1 MPPAPQT
8 AAQAQHEVHEQSER
22 MKAEPL
28 KRRAQKPTDKNIPEG
43 VEDLIIGD
51 GVQQYR
57 RLREVERK
65 LDAMM
70 MRKKFDIYDSEKH
83 NPKRWKSLQIWISN
97 TAENQPWQTRS
108 LETDMF
114 DFNSGVEG
122 TYRVKI
128 EGRLLDDSS
137 SDDDTESES
146 GDEDDRESTEREK
159 LDGST
164 DQKFNDTQKQPPVP
178 KANPIKTRFSHFFKS
193 IIVSFDRSKNLQ
205 PDSTTQIEWK
215 KPAENSALSAA
226 HDFDAL
232 EFERKGE
239 ENINCTISFWRD
251 EAPERFRLSK
261 ALAELLDTEEDDR
274 ASVIY
279 GIWEYVKAMDLQQD
293 EEKRLIQ
300 CNERLRD
307 VNIPPPTPLAL
318 TPPLSLFQ
326 LTLSNPQI
334 FKTETI
340 FFPELSILIGPHLTA
355 LPPLSVPYTIR
366 VDPNYHKSPTPTIY
380 TLRVRT
386 PSPLLALRATV
397 KQQSPQTLRQIS
409 VYDDNLA
416 NLMQALTHSKAK
428 HAFLSEMSRDPVGFM
443 QRWIK
448 SQKRDLEVILG
459 EVSKGEE
466 SMGEEWRRGGKDGV
480 WGTQNVRESVG
491 LMVQKQRQ

>member
-8 AAQAQHEVHEQSER
+8 AAQAQHEVHEQNER
-22 MKAEPL
+22 MKAEAL

-51 GVQQYR
+51 GAQQYR

-70 MRKKFDIYDSEKH
+70 MRKKFDIHDSEKH
-83 NPKRWKSLQIWISN
+83 NPKRWKRLQIWISN
-97 TAENQPWQTRS
+97 TADNQPWQTKN

-114 DFNSGVEG
+114 DFNSGVDG
-122 TYRVKI
+122 TYRVRI
-128 EGRLLDDSS
+128 EGRLLDDGS
-137 SDDDTESES
+137 SDDDTGSESE
-146 GDEDDRESTEREK
+146 DEDNRNPTEREK
-159 LDGST
+159 LDDFA
-164 DQKFNDTQKQPPVP
+164 DQKNDTNKQPFLP
-178 KANPIKTRFSHFFKS
+178 AIKTKLSHFFKS

-215 KPAENSALSAA
+215 NPSGAENAALPVA

-239 ENINCTISFWRD
+239 ENLNCTISFWRD

-261 ALAELLDTEEDDR
+261 ELAELLDTEEDDR
-274 ASVIY
+274 ASIIY
-279 GIWEYVKAMDLQQD
+279 GIWEYVKAMELQQD
-293 EEKRLIQ
+293 DEKRLVQ

-307 VNIPPPTPLAL
+307 VNH
-318 TPPLSLFQ
+318 PLSPLFLLQ
-326 LTLSNPQI
+326 LTFSNPQV

-340 FFPELSILIGPHLTA
+340 FFPDLTTLIGPHLTA

-366 VDPNYHKSPTPTIY
+366 VDPTYHKSPTPTIY

-397 KQQSPQTLRQIS
+397 KHQHPQTLRQIS
-409 VYDDNLA
+409 AYDDNLA
-416 NLMQALTHSKAK
+416 TLMQALTHSKAK
-428 HAFLSEMSRDPVGFM
+428 HAFLSELSRDPVGFM

-448 SQKRDLEVILG
+448 SQKRDLEVISG
-459 EVSKGEE
+459 EVSKAEE

-491 LMVQKQRQ
+491 LMVQKAQRS

>member
-1 MPPAPQT
+1 MPPTPQT
-8 AAQAQHEVHEQSER
+8 ATQAQHEVHEQNER
-22 MKAEPL
+22 MKAEAL

-70 MRKKFDIYDSEKH
+70 MRKKFDIHDSEKH

-97 TAENQPWQTRS
+97 TAENQPWQTRN

-128 EGRLLDDSS
+128 EGRLLDDGS

-146 GDEDDRESTEREK
+146 EDEDDQNPTEREK

-164 DQKFNDTQKQPPVP
+164 EQKHDKNKQTPVP
-178 KANPIKTRFSHFFKS
+178 TANLIRTRLSHFFKS

-215 KPAENSALSAA
+215 KPPGAENSTIPAA

-239 ENINCTISFWRD
+239 ENLNCTISFWRD

-274 ASVIY
+274 ASIIY

-307 VNIPPPTPLAL
+307 VNIPPPHSPRPSSLPLPFL
-318 TPPLSLFQ
+318 LNPFQPP
-326 LTLSNPQI
+326 
-334 FKTETI
+334 
-340 FFPELSILIGPHLTA
+340 
-355 LPPLSVPYTIR
+355 
-366 VDPNYHKSPTPTIY
+366 
-380 TLRVRT
+380 
-386 PSPLLALRATV
+386 
-397 KQQSPQTLRQIS
+397 
-409 VYDDNLA
+409 
-416 NLMQALTHSKAK
+416 
-428 HAFLSEMSRDPVGFM
+428 
-443 QRWIK
+443 
-448 SQKRDLEVILG
+448 
-459 EVSKGEE
+459 
-466 SMGEEWRRGGKDGV
+466 
-480 WGTQNVRESVG
+480 
-491 LMVQKQRQ
+491 

>member
-8 AAQAQHEVHEQSER
+8 AAQAQHEVHEQNER
-22 MKAEPL
+22 MKAEAL

-70 MRKKFDIYDSEKH
+70 MRKKFDIHDSEKH

-97 TAENQPWQTRS
+97 TADNQPWQTRN

-122 TYRVKI
+122 TYRVRI
-128 EGRLLDDSS
+128 EGRLLDDGS
-137 SDDDTESES
+137 SDDDTGSESEE
-146 GDEDDRESTEREK
+146 EDNRNPTEREK
-159 LDGST
+159 PDGFT
-164 DQKFNDTQKQPPVP
+164 DQKNDTKRQPFVP
-178 KANPIKTRFSHFFKS
+178 AIKTKLSHFFKS

-215 KPAENSALSAA
+215 KPSGAENTALPVA

-239 ENINCTISFWRD
+239 ENLNCTISFWRD

-261 ALAELLDTEEDDR
+261 ELAELLDTEEDDR
-274 ASVIY
+274 ASIIY

-293 EEKRLIQ
+293 DEKRLIQ

-307 VNIPPPTPLAL
+307 VNH
-318 TPPLSLFQ
+318 PLSPPFLLE
-326 LTLSNPQI
+326 LTFFNPQV

-340 FFPELSILIGPHLTA
+340 FFPDLTMLIGPHLTA

-366 VDPNYHKSPTPTIY
+366 VDPTYHKSPTPTIY

-397 KQQSPQTLRQIS
+397 KHQHPQTLRQIS

-416 NLMQALTHSKAK
+416 TLMQALTHSKAK
-428 HAFLSEMSRDPVGFM
+428 HAFLSELSRDPVGFM

-491 LMVQKQRQ
+491 LMVQKAQRG

>member
-8 AAQAQHEVHEQSER
+8 AAQAQHEVHEQNER
-22 MKAEPL
+22 IKAEAL

-43 VEDLIIGD
+43 VEDLIVGD

-70 MRKKFDIYDSEKH
+70 MRKKFDIHDSEKH

-97 TAENQPWQTRS
+97 TAENQPWQTRNV
-108 LETDMF
+108 ETDMF

-128 EGRLLDDSS
+128 EGRLLDDGS

-146 GDEDDRESTEREK
+146 EDEDDQNPTEREK

-164 DQKFNDTQKQPPVP
+164 DQKNDTNKQPPVP
-178 KANPIKTRFSHFFKS
+178 ITNPLKTRLSHFFKA

-215 KPAENSALSAA
+215 KPSGPENSALPAA

-239 ENINCTISFWRD
+239 ENLNCTISFWRD

-261 ALAELLDTEEDDR
+261 ALADLLDTEEDDR
-274 ASVIY
+274 ASIIY

-307 VNIPPPTPLAL
+307 VDIPPPPFP
-318 TPPLSLFQ
+318 TPPVPTNPFQ
-326 LTLSNPQI
+326 PPDLQNRNYL
-334 FKTETI
+334 
-340 FFPELSILIGPHLTA
+340 
-355 LPPLSVPYTIR
+355 LP
-366 VDPNYHKSPTPTIY
+366 
-380 TLRVRT
+380 
-386 PSPLLALRATV
+386 
-397 KQQSPQTLRQIS
+397 
-409 VYDDNLA
+409 
-416 NLMQALTHSKAK
+416 
-428 HAFLSEMSRDPVGFM
+428 
-443 QRWIK
+443 
-448 SQKRDLEVILG
+448 
-459 EVSKGEE
+459 
-466 SMGEEWRRGGKDGV
+466 
-480 WGTQNVRESVG
+480 
-491 LMVQKQRQ
+491 

>member
-8 AAQAQHEVHEQSER
+8 AAQAQHEVHEQNER
-22 MKAEPL
+22 MKAEAL

-70 MRKKFDIYDSEKH
+70 MRKKFDIHDSEKH

-97 TAENQPWQTRS
+97 TADNQPWQTRN

-128 EGRLLDDSS
+128 EGRLLDDGS
-137 SDDDTESES
+137 SDDDTGSESE
-146 GDEDDRESTEREK
+146 DEDTPNPTEREK
-159 LDGST
+159 LDGFT
-164 DQKFNDTQKQPPVP
+164 DQKNDTKKQPFAPG
-178 KANPIKTRFSHFFKS
+178 IKTKLSHFFKS

-215 KPAENSALSAA
+215 KPSGADNAALPVA

-239 ENINCTISFWRD
+239 ENVNCTISFWRD
-251 EAPERFRLSK
+251 EAPERFGLSK
-261 ALAELLDTEEDDR
+261 ELAELLDTEEDDR
-274 ASVIY
+274 ASIIY

-293 EEKRLIQ
+293 DEKRLIQ

-307 VNIPPPTPLAL
+307 VNHPFSPSFLL
-318 TPPLSLFQ
+318 Q
-326 LTLSNPQI
+326 LTFSNPQV

-340 FFPELSILIGPHLTA
+340 FFPDLTILISPHLTA

-366 VDPNYHKSPTPTIY
+366 VDPTYHKSPTPTIY

-397 KQQSPQTLRQIS
+397 KHQHPQTLRQIS
-409 VYDDNLA
+409 IHDDNLA
-416 NLMQALTHSKAK
+416 TLMQALTHSKAK
-428 HAFLSEMSRDPVGFM
+428 HAFLSELSRDPVGFM

-491 LMVQKQRQ
+491 LMVQKAQRG